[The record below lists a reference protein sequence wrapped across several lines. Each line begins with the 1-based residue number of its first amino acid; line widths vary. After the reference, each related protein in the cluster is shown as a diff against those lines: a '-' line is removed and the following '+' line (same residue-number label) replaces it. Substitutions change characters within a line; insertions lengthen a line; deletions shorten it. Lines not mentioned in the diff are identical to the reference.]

1 LCKFKQS
8 LFLTAKAGAYGAR
21 YTHQYWFT
29 LLLQRSDGGTRV
41 VTMARSNQAI
51 AEINQNGGIN
61 GRPLNAIHLDPQSDD
76 VLFRA
81 MAEELITE
89 HEVNVIFGGYTSS
102 SRKAMS
108 PIVEKYRRLLFYS
121 QLYEGFEFSE
131 NISMAVPRLIRIVYS
146 WLTTSRLSL
155 GHGFI

>member
-1 LCKFKQS
+1 MGPDTPINIGLLYSFS
-8 LFLTAKAGAYGAR
+8 GVTAAQELSQWRGA
-21 YTHQYWFT
+21 T
-29 LLLQRSDGGTRV
+29 
-41 VTMARSNQAI
+41 QAI

-121 QLYEGFEFSE
+121 QLY
-131 NISMAVPRLIRIVYS
+131 
-146 WLTTSRLSL
+146 LSL
-155 GHGFI
+155 IHI

>member
-1 LCKFKQS
+1 MGPDTPINIGLLYSFS
-8 LFLTAKAGAYGAR
+8 GVTAAQELSQWRGA
-21 YTHQYWFT
+21 T
-29 LLLQRSDGGTRV
+29 
-41 VTMARSNQAI
+41 QAI

-89 HEVNVIFGGYTSS
+89 HEVNVIFGGYTP
-102 SRKAMS
+102 AA
-108 PIVEKYRRLLFYS
+108 EKRCHRLLK
-121 QLYEGFEFSE
+121 
-131 NISMAVPRLIRIVYS
+131 NIVGCCFIRNCMRALSFQKIFSMAVPRLIRIVYS

>member
-1 LCKFKQS
+1 MCKFKQS

-29 LLLQRSDGGTRV
+29 LLLQRSDGGTQELSQWRGA
-41 VTMARSNQAI
+41 TQAI

-121 QLYEGFEFSE
+121 QLYEGF
-131 NISMAVPRLIRIVYS
+131 
-146 WLTTSRLSL
+146 
-155 GHGFI
+155 